1 MKAQFG
7 EFLGH
12 LRSYGFGSRWLI
24 VIGFMIQMAL
34 VNVGIRLG
42 IEYAIALW
50 VLLLIVF
57 LTWIVI
63 ALRGSWQRLGK
74 AVAVSSDRPHSSS
87 DGR

>member
-24 VIGFMIQMAL
+24 VIGFMIQMAF
-34 VNVGIRLG
+34 VNVGLRLG
-42 IEYAIALW
+42 IEYAIGFW
-50 VLLLIVF
+50 VLLLIV
-57 LTWIVI
+57 LI
-63 ALRGSWQRLGK
+63 AFRGSWQRLGK
-74 AVAVSSDRPHSSS
+74 AVAVSSDGPHSSS

>member
-42 IEYAIALW
+42 IEYAIAFW
-50 VLLLIVF
+50 VLVLMIF
-57 LTWIVI
+57 LTWIII
-63 ALRGSWQRLGK
+63 ALRGAWQRLKK
-74 AVAVSSDRPHSSS
+74 ASAGSTDRLRSSS